1 MILFLVEAS
10 GVHIGCCLTLLLLLF
25 RFVFF
30 SSVAADFALRL
41 GPDIGRSG

>member
-10 GVHIGCCLTLLLLLF
+10 GVHIGCCLTLLLLF